1 MGENGFWDDND
12 AAQRIV
18 GELKGLKTIVSPMN
32 DLSESVTDLEVLFEM
47 ADEDS
52 SVEEEVQVE
61 LKRLEELL
69 DDLELRALLNGPNDS
84 AGAIL
89 TINARDGGT
98 DANDWADMMLRMYS
112 AWAVDSG
119 YTIELMDRQ
128 ENEEA
133 GINHASIAIRGPMGL
148 RLSQRRRGNA
158 SPCSD

>member
-61 LKRLEELL
+61 LKK
-69 DDLELRALLNGPNDS
+69 S
-84 AGAIL
+84 
-89 TINARDGGT
+89 
-98 DANDWADMMLRMYS
+98 
-112 AWAVDSG
+112 
-119 YTIELMDRQ
+119 
-128 ENEEA
+128 
-133 GINHASIAIRGPMGL
+133 
-148 RLSQRRRGNA
+148 
-158 SPCSD
+158 C